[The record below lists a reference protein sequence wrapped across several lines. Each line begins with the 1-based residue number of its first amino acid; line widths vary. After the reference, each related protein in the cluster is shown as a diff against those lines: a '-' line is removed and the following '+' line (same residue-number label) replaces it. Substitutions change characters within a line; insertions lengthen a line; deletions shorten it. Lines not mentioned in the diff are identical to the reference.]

1 MMETMPNWLMQR
13 AFLTPDR
20 TAIEIEEEKV
30 TFMELH
36 EKVVSVC
43 EHLTH
48 VGVERGQKGGCSDEK
63 WYGDDYSYSR
73 PILCRCSS
81 CAFKYAS
88 FKRRATLANG

>member
-1 MMETMPNWLMQR
+1 MMETMPNWLKQR

-30 TFMELH
+30 TFMQLH

-48 VGVERGQKGGCSDEK
+48 VGVKRGQKVAVLMK
-63 WYGDDYSYSR
+63 
-73 PILCRCSS
+73 
-81 CAFKYAS
+81 
-88 FKRRATLANG
+88 NGMEMITVI

>member
-1 MMETMPNWLMQR
+1 METMPNWLMQR

-30 TFMELH
+30 TFMQLH

-48 VGVERGQKGGCSDEK
+48 VGVERGQKVAVLMKNGMEMITVIHAL
-63 WYGDDYSYSR
+63 SYVGAVAV
-73 PILCRCSS
+73 L
-81 CAFKYAS
+81 
-88 FKRRATLANG
+88 L

>member
-1 MMETMPNWLMQR
+1 METMPNWLMQR

-30 TFMELH
+30 TFVQLH

-43 EHLTH
+43 EHLSH
-48 VGVERGQKGGCSDEK
+48 VRSEAGAKGGCSDEK

-73 PILCRCSS
+73 PILHWCSS
-81 CAFKYAS
+81 CTSKYTS
-88 FKRRATLANG
+88 FKRRATLANE